1 MTAFILKDTIRDE
14 KVLVDLFTENC
25 MNIVEISSGNKPS
38 SLGNRKDSAQDDTTI
53 DKVIS

>member
-1 MTAFILKDTIRDE
+1 MTAFILKDIVRDE
-14 KVLVDLFTENC
+14 KVLADLFTESC
-25 MNIVEISSGNKPS
+25 INIVEISSRNKPS

>member
-1 MTAFILKDTIRDE
+1 MTAFILKDIIRDE

-38 SLGNRKDSAQDDTTI
+38 SLGHRKDSAQDDTTI

>member
-1 MTAFILKDTIRDE
+1 MTAFILKDIIRDE

-25 MNIVEISSGNKPS
+25 MNIVEISSGNKLS
-38 SLGNRKDSAQDDTTI
+38 SLGNRKDAQDDTTI